1 MPCSV
6 VQGPHPDFYIV
17 TYTGTLEVADLVVD
31 DLLHLN
37 EGRLIYL
44 LVDISRM
51 NNSLPDRYIEH
62 IRKCFLVHP
71 NLRYLAGFVSSM
83 PLRVVSN
90 MVVKLTRQQKKI
102 TLHDSYDAAYDSVLQ
117 TIETYTQHNLTSPH

>member
-1 MPCSV
+1 MHCYTR
-6 VQGPHPDFYIV
+6 PHPDFYIL
-17 TYTGTLEVADLVVD
+17 TYTGALEVADLVVD

-37 EGRLIYL
+37 EGRPIYL

-51 NNSLPDRYIEH
+51 NNTLPDRYIEH

-83 PLRVVSN
+83 PLRMVSN

-102 TLHDSYDAAYDSVLQ
+102 TLHDTYDAAYQSVIE
-117 TIETYTQHNLTSPH
+117 TIEVHTQQDLTSQY